1 LLPELGLSK
10 RVHVEKEMGWTV
22 TDVVRANAVADADGV
37 EEPGEVEKL
46 LLETRTGQK
55 KDVTFMTVR

>member
-1 LLPELGLSK
+1 MSK